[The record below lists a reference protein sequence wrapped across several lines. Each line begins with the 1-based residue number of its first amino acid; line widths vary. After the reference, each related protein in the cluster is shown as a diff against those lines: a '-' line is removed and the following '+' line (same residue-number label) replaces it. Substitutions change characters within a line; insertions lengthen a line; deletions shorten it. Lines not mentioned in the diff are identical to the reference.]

1 MRKNRHS
8 RIKKQTSSFL
18 TDHLRIPP
26 DVSFG
31 ESRITIAGD
40 GWIWVEHYKGILEY
54 TGNSLILQGKSGRIY
69 VEGTG
74 LSMDYYTSEDLVVR
88 GKIRA
93 VRYDAGKDA

>member
-1 MRKNRHS
+1 MRKNRQS
-8 RIKKQTSSFL
+8 QIKKKATSFL

-26 DVSFG
+26 DVSAG

-54 TGNSLILQGKSGRIY
+54 TGDSLILQGKGGRIH

-74 LSMDYYTSEDLVVR
+74 LRMDYYTSEDLVVR

-93 VRYDAGKDA
+93 VRYDAGKEN